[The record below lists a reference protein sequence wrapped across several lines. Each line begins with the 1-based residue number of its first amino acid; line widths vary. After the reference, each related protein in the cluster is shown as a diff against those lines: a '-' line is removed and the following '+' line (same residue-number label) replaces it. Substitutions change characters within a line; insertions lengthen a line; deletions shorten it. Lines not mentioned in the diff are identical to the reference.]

1 MIKSDFFKK
10 LAILFSLFALGFA
23 LVFLVV
29 RLILSLNGYDMKEGF
44 DILQLLSNGD
54 NIGLVKILI
63 FAQHLILFILLPIIY
78 ISIIYQNRW
87 KSFLLFDIPKFEQ
100 IVLFGALLISLY
112 PVMGYLAHF
121 ISTLNLP
128 EWMNSLDTESMSSL
142 ESLLV
147 MDNVGV
153 LVVNIFVIG
162 ILPGIGEE
170 LLFRGVI
177 QKELMVVIKNPHLSI
192 FITALIFGL
201 FHFQVVGLFPKV
213 LIGMVLGYAY
223 FYTKNIIVPMLLHA
237 LNNSLATISMYFFQK
252 NIEETKTENFESL
265 NFWLVLLFFGL
276 SMIIFIR
283 IQRHFKEVEHG

>member
-10 LAILFSLFALGFA
+10 MALLFSLLAVSFA

-29 RLILSLNGYDMKEGF
+29 RLILSMKGYDMKDGF
-44 DILQLLSNGD
+44 DILHLLSDSN

-78 ISIIYQNRW
+78 ISIVYQNRW
-87 KSFLLFDIPKFEQ
+87 QSFLLFDIPKFEH

-112 PVMGYLAHF
+112 PVMGYVAHLV
-121 ISTLNLP
+121 STLHLP

-177 QKELMVVIKNPHLSI
+177 QKELMIVIKNPHLSI

-201 FHFQVVGLFPKV
+201 FHFQIVGLFPKV

-237 LNNSLATISMYFFQK
+237 LNNSLATTSLYFLKK
-252 NIEETKTENFESL
+252 NIQETKTENFESL
-265 NFWLVLLFFGL
+265 NIWLVLLFFGL

-283 IQRHFKEVEHG
+283 IRRHFNEVEHG